1 MTPDSTNGGSTNSGP
16 TSRAA
21 LDDFAWFDRNPARR
35 FRARAAAEG
44 VRLIRRRSGNVL
56 LRTLAPLARVPSCEN
71 EIEARWWMAAWPDL
85 SPKERAALIKESR
98 RGRPK
103 RRAA

>member
-1 MTPDSTNGGSTNSGP
+1 MTPDLTD
-16 TSRAA
+16 AEA

-44 VRLIRRRSGNVL
+44 VWLIRRRPGNVF
-56 LRTLAPLARVPSCEN
+56 LRTLAALARVPSYED
-71 EIEARWWMAAWPDL
+71 EIEAWWGLAASPDL
-85 SPKERAALIKESR
+85 SSKERAALIKESR